1 MDNHSNENNEQ
12 NAPNRPA
19 GETPGAGAKEQ
30 PEPRNGVLDSLC
42 SAVRKGAEEA
52 RDAAAKAMPKVKSAA
67 ADTAYW
73 ITYGVSFA
81 VVFHWTVAKQLA
93 PEPVRSGFRDGI
105 AAGKETANKWVEKLR
120 PREENAPGST
130 SSPPPPAEAPQAG
143 TA

>member
-12 NAPNRPA
+12 NAPNRPTE
-19 GETPGAGAKEQ
+19 ETAGAGAPER
-30 PEPRNGVLDSLC
+30 PEPRNSVLDSLC

-81 VVFHWTVAKQLA
+81 VVFNWTIAKHLA
-93 PEPVRSGFRDGI
+93 PEPMKSGFRDGV
-105 AAGKETANKWVEKLR
+105 AAGRETANQWREKR
-120 PREENAPGST
+120 NQREDTTARSPSAT
-130 SSPPPPAEAPQAG
+130 PPPFETSQPGAA
-143 TA
+143 